1 MVTLTI
7 MDKEEKKKRYEEV
20 LGSIKNMI
28 EGEDDLMA
36 VLSTIS
42 CELYHAFEH
51 WNWVGFYRRTDART
65 LKVGPYQGG
74 HGCLTID
81 IDRGVCGASV
91 REKSIMMIRDVSTV
105 DNHIVC
111 DSKTKS
117 EMVLP
122 IVGSPGTVLAIF
134 DLDSTELG
142 AFDQTD
148 KEYLSKLVDWI
159 RPLYDRDASRFVDEN
174 QSGGGTNFSI

>member
-7 MDKEEKKKRYEEV
+7 MDKEEKKKHYEEV

-51 WNWVGFYRRTDART
+51 WNWVGFYRRTDPRT

-81 IDRGVCGASV
+81 IDR
-91 REKSIMMIRDVSTV
+91 
-105 DNHIVC
+105 
-111 DSKTKS
+111 
-117 EMVLP
+117 
-122 IVGSPGTVLAIF
+122 
-134 DLDSTELG
+134 
-142 AFDQTD
+142 
-148 KEYLSKLVDWI
+148 
-159 RPLYDRDASRFVDEN
+159 
-174 QSGGGTNFSI
+174 

>member
-1 MVTLTI
+1 MN
-7 MDKEEKKKRYEEV
+7 KEEKKKRYEEV
-20 LGSIKNMI
+20 LSSIKNMI

-51 WNWVGFYRRTDART
+51 WNWVGFYRRVDERT

-81 IDRGVCGASV
+81 VDRGVCGACV
-91 REKSIMMIRDVSTV
+91 REKSILMIRDVSTV

-122 IVGSPGTVLAIF
+122 IVGSPGTVLAVF
-134 DLDSTELG
+134 DIDSTEIG
-142 AFDQTD
+142 AFDEMD
-148 KEYLSKLVDWI
+148 KEHLGELVDWI
-159 RPLYDRDASRFVDEN
+159 RPTFDRCPLRYVDEN
-174 QSGGGTNFSI
+174 QAGGGTNFSI

>member
-1 MVTLTI
+1 V
-7 MDKEEKKKRYEEV
+7 DE
-20 LGSIKNMI
+20 
-28 EGEDDLMA
+28 
-36 VLSTIS
+36 
-42 CELYHAFEH
+42 
-51 WNWVGFYRRTDART
+51 RT

-81 IDRGVCGASV
+81 VDRGVCGASV

-111 DSKTKS
+111 DSETKS

-122 IVGSPGTVLAIF
+122 VVGTSGTVLAVF
-134 DLDSTELG
+134 DVDSTEFG

-159 RPLYDRDASRFVDEN
+159 RPLYDRYPGRFVDEN
-174 QSGGGTNFSI
+174 QAGGGTNFSI

>member
-1 MVTLTI
+1 MQ
-7 MDKEEKKKRYEEV
+7 EQEKKDLYEKVTE
-20 LGSIKNMI
+20 SIQAMI
-28 EGEDDLMA
+28 KGEKDLLA

-42 CELYHAFEH
+42 CELYHSFDH

-81 IDRGVCGASV
+81 TDRGVCGACV

-105 DNHIVC
+105 DNHIIC

-122 IVGSPGTVLAIF
+122 IVGSPGTVLAVF

-159 RPLYDRDASRFVDEN
+159 RPLYDRYPDRYVDEN
-174 QSGGGTNFSI
+174 QSKGGTNFSI